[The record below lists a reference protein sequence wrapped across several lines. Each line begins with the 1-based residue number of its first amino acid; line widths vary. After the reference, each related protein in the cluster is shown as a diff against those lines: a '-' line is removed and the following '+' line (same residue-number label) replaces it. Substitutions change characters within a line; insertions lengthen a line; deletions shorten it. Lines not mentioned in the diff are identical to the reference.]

1 MVKVYIAIQ
10 LHFSH
15 CMDSFLNKLGET
27 VPNRAQAKRFVYLL
41 RQVIEYIRAL
51 IGPFLEQG
59 IKHFKIK

>member
-1 MVKVYIAIQ
+1 
-10 LHFSH
+10 
-15 CMDSFLNKLGET
+15 MDSFLNKLGET